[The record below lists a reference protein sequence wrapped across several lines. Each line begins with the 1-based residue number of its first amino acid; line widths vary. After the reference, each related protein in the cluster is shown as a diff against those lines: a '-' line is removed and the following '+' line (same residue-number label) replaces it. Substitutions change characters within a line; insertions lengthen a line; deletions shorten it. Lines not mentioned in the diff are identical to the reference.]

1 MVPPCHVRHSPP
13 TVLMTPR
20 LAVTAVPGRP
30 RARTS
35 APTLIADASA
45 SEATGHL
52 GFVDLEDGQIGARI
66 AAGES
71 RGDRRAVGER
81 DGDVFLALDRVMRRD
96 DDAGPP
102 VDAGRGDTSPGVN
115 RDDGLACAVDGAG
128 EVV

>member
-1 MVPPCHVRHSPP
+1 V
-13 TVLMTPR
+13 
-20 LAVTAVPGRP
+20 P
-30 RARTS
+30 RAPLATNR
-35 APTLIADASA
+35 ADDAEARGDGGAGASKGEDECA
-45 SEATGHL
+45 NPDRRRVGERGDGHL